1 MSEYKVS
8 RMAGQALVPVVSKGL
23 VVEVSGNFLA
33 RKTVKAQIV
42 GVSGNFLRSARILD
56 MTKPLQVTRVVG
68 QVVVPLV
75 VDTTITE
82 IGVLVLKS
90 QNDRV
95 IPETTGA
102 FLQTRQP

>member
-23 VVEVSGNFLA
+23 VVEVNGNFLA
-33 RKTVKAQIV
+33 RKTVKAQII

-56 MTKPLQVTRVVG
+56 MSKPLQVTRVAG

>member
-23 VVEVSGNFLA
+23 VVEVSGNFLT

-42 GVSGNFLRSARILD
+42 GASGNFLRSARILD